1 MGEKAAVLRERDAA
15 LASME
20 AEINELFSKLNMLQS
35 EKGKFQEREQLIR
48 YNTKSGKTADQVEQ
62 LIW

>member
-1 MGEKAAVLRERDAA
+1 LGEKAASLRERDAA
-15 LASME
+15 IASME

-48 YNTKSGKTADQVEQ
+48 YNSKSCRTADLVGQ
-62 LIW
+62 LIR